1 MHGLRCTPSLLGWT
15 RLLDEWVVG
24 LVRYNRESLSDAVCW
39 QDPARTLDT
48 LADAATRV
56 RSFAYRESDVS
67 PTVPGPDGLLRFEL
81 QGLSYVAAC
90 RQEWPGSPA
99 SLRASGGEW
108 LEAVLQTARQAVEGP
123 ELPVGVLFVTPRL
136 SPGLSAAER
145 LALAEDLIA
154 ESRRLPASGCAF
166 SFPDPSETERYR
178 YANAEYPG
186 GMLLVKTP

>member
-15 RLLDEWVVG
+15 RLLDEWLVG
-24 LVRYNRESLSDAVCW
+24 LLPDNRESLSDPVCW
-39 QDPARTLDT
+39 QDQARTLDT

-81 QGLSYVAAC
+81 QGLPYVVAC
-90 RQEWPGSPA
+90 RQQWIETPA
-99 SLRASGGEW
+99 ALRASGSAW
-108 LEAVLQTARQAVEGP
+108 LEEALQTASQAAGRSDV
-123 ELPVGVLFVTPRL
+123 PVGLLFVTPRL

-145 LALAEDLIA
+145 LALAEELVS

-166 SFPDPSETERYR
+166 SFPDPGETKRYR

-186 GMLLVKTP
+186 GMLLVKTT